1 MISHALTIVANEMQ
15 RHFVD
20 AYGVDGSAE
29 GVVLGNIG
37 EGVGTNGSMGGVARE
52 LLVLTVVNVREEKAL
67 KNLPVAVRND
77 VTLRVTYEN
86 PPIYLNLTTLLTAT
100 HASYANALVV
110 LSRAIRFFQSG
121 NVFTQDSVAPGS
133 LTKNAPNNDMDKLA
147 AFKLI
152 FDLYSP
158 SLEEVNHMWG
168 TLGGKQFP
176 FALFNVRLL
185 DLKFRA
191 VHFEEEPI
199 REVQRNLVYVSRV

>member
-1 MISHALTIVANEMQ
+1 
-15 RHFVD
+15 
-20 AYGVDGSAE
+20 
-29 GVVLGNIG
+29 VLGNIG